1 MVVFMAMIYYDKRI
15 QSKISNDKGLKR
27 QSPEE
32 TRHKLPRVSSQW
44 SHTGCASFLQPQIV
58 TTHVKCRLPQKL
70 IRDSVP
76 RVFYQGLVTW
86 TPPAWQVPKI
96 QTPRRRAGARHKP
109 YCLYKELRLSE
120 SAPLLSS
127 WWELA
132 CTLRSQTPAPGQ
144 PSKQGFQRIAVR
156 TAVLSLLHGQVV
168 SSSSPL
174 QR

>member
-58 TTHVKCRLPQKL
+58 TTHVKCCLPQKL

-76 RVFYQGLVTW
+76 RVFIRDSTHKHPLPSTYQNSRLPEG
-86 TPPAWQVPKI
+86 KKKK
-96 QTPRRRAGARHKP
+96 QTGFKHKP
-109 YCLYKELRLSE
+109 HGFYERFSTVSHSCFMKRK
-120 SAPLLSS
+120 P
-127 WWELA
+127 
-132 CTLRSQTPAPGQ
+132 
-144 PSKQGFQRIAVR
+144 PS
-156 TAVLSLLHGQVV
+156 
-168 SSSSPL
+168 
-174 QR
+174 